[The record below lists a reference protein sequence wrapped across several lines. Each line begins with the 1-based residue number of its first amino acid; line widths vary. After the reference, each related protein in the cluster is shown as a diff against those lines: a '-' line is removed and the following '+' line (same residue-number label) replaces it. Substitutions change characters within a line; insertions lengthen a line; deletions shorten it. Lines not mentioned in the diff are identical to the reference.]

1 MKLFG
6 KKKKEYTFVNLHLNA
21 RLQPNDRFELEDMFE
36 EILKEL
42 KIGEVTGGG
51 TTLAPVEGIESCN
64 IEFNIDKD
72 KVNGFIDFLNQMPI
86 IPKGSKVVIGENDIE
101 IGKAEGLAL
110 HLNGIDLPT
119 HIYQNYDVNEL
130 LAIIDDSLEGNGE
143 RLSHWEG
150 ERFTSIYYYGKS
162 YAIMKEIISEVANNH
177 PLCQNCVFEQI
188 A

>member
-1 MKLFG
+1 MHKS
-6 KKKKEYTFVNLHLNA
+6 YT
-21 RLQPNDRFELEDMFE
+21 
-36 EILKEL
+36 K
-42 KIGEVTGGG
+42 
-51 TTLAPVEGIESCN
+51 
-64 IEFNIDKD
+64 
-72 KVNGFIDFLNQMPI
+72 NGFIVR
-86 IPKGSKVVIGENDIE
+86 GSEDVHYDDEGEIFVNEDKVIEYYYDEDIEEAEFPEDPEKEHYTFNGWFDSETGGEEITSYTGENDIE

-162 YAIMKEIISEVANNH
+162 YAIMKDIISEVTNNH